1 MNQRK
6 FKVSTDAQELTVDAV
21 IGRRVAHDSVAAA
34 RREIIFA
41 INLILAAI
49 GVGRSGP
56 DVNVRFPV
64 VVVGDFRPVS
74 KRAGWGIWRTVYS
87 LHWAQ
92 SSS

>member
-1 MNQRK
+1 MNQPKLR
-6 FKVSTDAQELTVDAV
+6 VSIDAQELTIDAV

-34 RREIIFA
+34 QGEIIFA

-64 VVVGDFRPVS
+64 VVVGGFRPVS
-74 KRAGWGIWRTVYS
+74 KRVDWGI
-87 LHWAQ
+87 
-92 SSS
+92 